1 MTPIRSKPM
10 PLSHDQERWMTAYI
24 KEQVTKGV
32 ITPIKADEN
41 PVIVTPVFLVPGA

>member
-1 MTPIRSKPM
+1 M
-10 PLSHDQERWMTAYI
+10 PLSHDQEQWMTTCI

-41 PVIVTPVFLVPGA
+41 SIIVTPLFLVPGAQSG